1 MATASVSS
9 VPVKQDIFTFRI
21 IKLILEYGSI
31 VYRTC
36 LERRAK
42 CKKEGTLHK
51 HLIKKKSVIQCLQ
64 SKAITQK
71 QFEQIF
77 PQGQAV
83 TTANGFDITLLAFL
97 IRNTCPCEHQHDAD
111 EKKKWSQN
119 NIEDLLVND
128 LSETADLIRIRIF
141 RNQVLFR
148 STFLNT

>member
-1 MATASVSS
+1 MATASVSHE
-9 VPVKQDIFTFRI
+9 PVQQDIFTFRI

-36 LERRAK
+36 LERRAN
-42 CKKEGTLHK
+42 CTQEDTLHK
-51 HLIKKKSVIQCLQ
+51 HLIKKKLDIQQLQ
-64 SKAITQK
+64 KQKVITQK
-71 QFEQIF
+71 QFDKIF

-97 IRNTCPCEHQHDAD
+97 IRNTCPCEHQQDAD

-141 RNQVLFR
+141 RNQVGVL
-148 STFLNT
+148 S